1 LSVSLL
7 HAFAVSREIFPP
19 ARTFPVRFPPF
30 PTLSL
35 QEDPAD
41 DGRTLPRQETQEFY
55 NDLQKLEQENIMPFI
70 TSIEEIG
77 IEKGIA
83 KGLQQGIQQ
92 GLELGQATGEA
103 RKARQGILEVLSA
116 RFGAV
121 PDSLSPSLEPL
132 SDPDHLTQLLRL
144 AATCPSLDAFL
155 HHLLVPTHPA
165 PEQSL

>member
-1 LSVSLL
+1 VG
-7 HAFAVSREIFPP
+7 
-19 ARTFPVRFPPF
+19 
-30 PTLSL
+30 
-35 QEDPAD
+35 EDWLI
-41 DGRTLPRQETQEFY
+41 RLPRQETQEFY
-55 NDLQKLEQENIMPFI
+55 NDLQKLEQENVMPFI

-83 KGLQQGIQQ
+83 KGIQQGIQQ
-92 GLELGQATGEA
+92 GQATGKT
-103 RKARQGILEVLSA
+103 RKAREAILEVLSA

-155 HHLLVPTHPA
+155 HHPLVPTHPA

>member
-1 LSVSLL
+1 
-7 HAFAVSREIFPP
+7 
-19 ARTFPVRFPPF
+19 
-30 PTLSL
+30 
-35 QEDPAD
+35 
-41 DGRTLPRQETQEFY
+41 LPRQETQEFY

-77 IEKGIA
+77 IEKGMA
-83 KGLQQGIQQ
+83 RGLEQGIQQ
-92 GLELGQATGEA
+92 GLHRGQETGKA
-103 RKARQGILEVLSA
+103 RKAREAILEVLSA

-155 HHLLVPTHPA
+155 HDPLFPTHQA
-165 PEQSL
+165 PEQSV